1 MELDIGH
8 WETELNEF
16 DPEDF
21 YGFVYRIINVVT
33 NQEYIGKKQ
42 LKSRNR
48 VKVAGR
54 KNRKIVFR
62 NTNWKKYTSSSKRIN
77 EEIEEHGKERFRF
90 IIISLHVSKGSLVY
104 KEIFLQ
110 ITENVMREKL
120 PDGTRKYYNGNIGSV
135 KFLPPDETLLES
147 QFKVC

>member
-1 MELDIGH
+1 MEIGH
-8 WETELNEF
+8 WITELDDF
-16 DPEDF
+16 DPEQW
-21 YGFVYRIINVVT
+21 YGFCYRIINNVT
-33 NQEYIGKKQ
+33 KQEYLGKKQ

-77 EEIEEHGKERFRF
+77 EEIEEHGIERFTF
-90 IIISLHVSKGSLVY
+90 IIISLHETKGSLVY
-104 KEIFLQ
+104 NEIVLQ

-120 PDGTRKYYNGNIGSV
+120 PDGTRKYYNGNIASC
-135 KFLPPDETLLES
+135 KFLPPDETLMES
-147 QFKVC
+147 KFKVS

>member
-1 MELDIGH
+1 MDIGH
-8 WETELNEF
+8 WITELDEF
-16 DPEDF
+16 DPELW

-33 NQEYIGKKQ
+33 KQEYIGKKQ

-54 KNRKIVFR
+54 RNRKIVYR

-77 EEIEEHGKERFRF
+77 EEIEEHGIERFEF
-90 IIISLHVSKGSLVY
+90 IIISLHETKGSLVY
-104 KEIFLQ
+104 KEIHLQ

-120 PDGTRKYYNGNIGSV
+120 PDGTRKYYNGNISAV
-135 KFLPPDETLLES
+135 KFLPPDETLMES
-147 QFKVC
+147 KFKVS